1 MKIIKFQFLLFLNLI
16 LIGNCRILDLRSSYE
31 PPNGWIYQNI
41 SINHFISPKSELGSR
56 QGKACITSWLQLF
69 TYGDAS
75 IRTAAAI
82 AGIKEI
88 RAIDYEV
95 HRYFSFIYEEFCIIV
110 HGE

>member
-1 MKIIKFQFLLFLNLI
+1 MKKQIFIFIIFLFI
-16 LIGNCRILDLRSSYE
+16 VNCRILDLRSSYE
-31 PPNGWIYQNI
+31 PPNGWIYQSI

-56 QGKACITSWLQLF
+56 QGKSCITSWFQLI

-75 IRTAAAI
+75 IRSASAI
-82 AGIKEI
+82 AGIKEV

-95 HRYFSFIYEEFCIIV
+95 KRYFSFIYEEFCIVV